1 MVIDSL
7 AFNLT
12 QVLHRV
18 LALTV
23 GICSKDLFPLQRIA
37 PSPPH
42 VFRELSLRPYKKAK
56 LLFLVFPLGTWIP
69 VICTTLFIQCR
80 SEFALKTSPVT
91 PSPFLPQPDP
101 MEKSFRES
109 RNSVSH

>member
-7 AFNLT
+7 AFNLA

-37 PSPPH
+37 SPP
-42 VFRELSLRPYKKAK
+42 SRPPPPPC
-56 LLFLVFPLGTWIP
+56 F
-69 VICTTLFIQCR
+69 
-80 SEFALKTSPVT
+80 
-91 PSPFLPQPDP
+91 
-101 MEKSFRES
+101 
-109 RNSVSH
+109 